1 MVSCIKK
8 PYNLVIKKLE
18 LFFRTKKSTNESLS
32 TLSVISMNESQIEIW
47 VERQVDRLDK
57 RFMNNKITA
66 EEYDVEIYNIY
77 KQAEQLYDKQH

>member
-1 MVSCIKK
+1 M
-8 PYNLVIKKLE
+8 VIKKLE